1 MSLAHS
7 RLTAQGQISVP
18 AKGRHKLGLSAGSAI
33 EWHDDGD
40 AVRVRRVG
48 GHTFEELHTTL
59 FPSPPRQRSLANL
72 KRGLKAHVKARNARD

>member
-1 MSLAHS
+1 MGIAQS

-18 AKGRHKLGLSAGSAI
+18 AKVRHKLGLSAGSTI

-48 GHTFEELHTTL
+48 GHTFEELHATL
-59 FPSPPRQRSLANL
+59 FSSPPRRRSLADL
-72 KRGLKAHVKARNARD
+72 KRGLKAHIKARHARD